1 MRIAA
6 LLAALVLAT
15 PVFAAS
21 EGKPGPFTH
30 TLKPGDIVEDCV
42 KMKAGQGREFS
53 WTSDAPVDF
62 NIHWHEGEK
71 VAYGMQLQKTWK
83 GKGRFTAERDQHY
96 CWMWTGRKDKGAVVI
111 GTFKA
116 VVD

>member
-1 MRIAA
+1 MRVAA
-6 LLAALVLAT
+6 LLAALA
-15 PVFAAS
+15 FAAPAIAAS
-21 EGKPGPFTH
+21 GGKPGPFTH
-30 TLKPGDIVEDCV
+30 TLKPGDIAEDCV
-42 KMKAGQGREFS
+42 KMKAGQSREFD

-62 NIHWHEGEK
+62 NVHWHEGDK
-71 VAYGMQLQKTWK
+71 VEYPVKIDKQWK
-83 GKGRFTAERDQHY
+83 GKGRFTAERDQDY